1 MDLHDYQRKFGKFLC
16 LSKVEFIIRQ
26 VLEGCSYL
34 HSNHVMHRDLKPD
47 NILICSTTGMT
58 RVADFGYART
68 FSNINVSAAY
78 SSRYSWPI
86 QVTFS
91 LIRRLFTSKIIT
103 ATLILSVRLHHI
115 RPLKCC
121 WGAIVTHPQ

>member
-1 MDLHDYQRKFGKFLC
+1 MDLHDYQRKFGKSLC

-47 NILICSTTGMT
+47 NILICSATGMT

-68 FSNINVSAAY
+68 FSNTNSAAAC

-86 QVTFS
+86 QVNCSFV
-91 LIRRLFTSKIIT
+91 RRLLRSMVIIT
-103 ATLILSVRLHHI
+103 TLILFVRLHLT
-115 RPLKCC
+115 RPLRYC
-121 WGAIVTHPQ
+121 WGAIVTHQR